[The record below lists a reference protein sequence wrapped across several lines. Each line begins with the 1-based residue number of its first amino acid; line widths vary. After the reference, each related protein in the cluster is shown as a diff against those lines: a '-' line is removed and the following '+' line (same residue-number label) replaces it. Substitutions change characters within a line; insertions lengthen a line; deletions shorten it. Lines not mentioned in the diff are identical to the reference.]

1 MKKEETLLCVII
13 AYYEVF
19 IDHEILIL
27 ALKDSS
33 YNFLKY
39 VWAFQ
44 KNYIGDREPQD
55 AIMIGYEELF

>member
-19 IDHEILIL
+19 IDHDILIL

-44 KNYIGDREPQD
+44 KNYIGDREP
-55 AIMIGYEELF
+55 